1 MDQRRIVCDV
11 DIFDGKGRD
20 FGNENTAERVG
31 DGGVEADEGEGRVVW
46 VGGGV
51 NLDLEV
57 LESSQ
62 HERSGVCCYKMSY
75 FFEKI

>member
-1 MDQRRIVCDV
+1 MDQRRIVSDV

-20 FGNENTAERVG
+20 FGNENTTERIG
-31 DGGVEADEGEGRVVW
+31 DGGVEADEREGRVVW

-62 HERSGVCCYKMSY
+62 HERSGVCCYTMPY
-75 FFEKI
+75 FFEVI